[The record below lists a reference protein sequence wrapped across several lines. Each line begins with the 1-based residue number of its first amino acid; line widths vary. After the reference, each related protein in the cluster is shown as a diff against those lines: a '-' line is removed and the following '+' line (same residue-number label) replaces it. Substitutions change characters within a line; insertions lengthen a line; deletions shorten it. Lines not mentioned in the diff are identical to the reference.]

1 MIMVIKNGIII
12 DKNGQETKM
21 DIMVQN
27 QSIIEVAPNIDEGGY
42 PLIDAA
48 GHYVLPGFIDM
59 NCETCDP
66 GYENIEDLVTA
77 TRSAAKGGFTS
88 ITSQPTTNPVA
99 DNKTVVSYISAQSAR
114 RSMVNVYVY
123 GSMTKECQG
132 KSMAE
137 IGEMVNAGIV
147 AVSDGGKCVCNT
159 ALMRNIMRYS
169 SMFNIPVITACDDE
183 SLSAGGV
190 INAGKVAS
198 AYGLKGIPRDAE
210 EIMVARNII
219 LSENTGCKLHIST
232 VSTKG
237 SVDLTRQAKARG
249 IHITCETQPH
259 YFTLSENMV
268 EGYNTLAKVRPPLR
282 TDEDIQAIIEGLIDG
297 TIDVISSGHSPK
309 TPESKNREFDIAS
322 FGISSLETA
331 FSISYD
337 ALVSTGKL
345 ALSDL
350 INKISVMPAKI
361 LGLENKGSIADGS
374 DADLVIFSADGG
386 YCINPAEFASKAK
399 FSPYS
404 GKTVKG
410 QVKYTIVGGEMV
422 YMADL

>member
-1 MIMVIKNGIII
+1 MIMVIKNGLII
-12 DKNGQETKM
+12 DKDGKAIKM

-27 QSIIEVAPNIDEGGY
+27 KSVIEVAPSIDEGGY
-42 PLIDAA
+42 PVIDA
-48 GHYVLPGFIDM
+48 GNCYVLPGFIDM

-66 GYENIEDLVTA
+66 GFENIESLTTV

-88 ITSQPTTNPVA
+88 ITSSPTTNPIA
-99 DNKTVVSYISAQSAR
+99 DNKTVVNYIISRSAKLSL
-114 RSMVNVYVY
+114 VNVYVY
-123 GSMTKECQG
+123 GSMTKECAD

-137 IGEMVNAGIV
+137 IGEMVSAGIV
-147 AVSDGGKCVCNT
+147 AVSDGGKCVCDT
-159 ALMRNIMRYS
+159 ALMRNIMRYCT
-169 SMFNIPVITACDDE
+169 MFDIPLITACDDE

-198 AYGLKGIPRDAE
+198 AYGLNGIPREAE

-219 LSENTGCKLHIST
+219 LCENTGCKLHISS

-237 SVDLTRQAKARG
+237 SVHLIRQAKARG
-249 IHITCETQPH
+249 INITCETQPH
-259 YFTLSENMV
+259 YFTLSETSV
-268 EGYNTLAKVRPPLR
+268 EGYNTLAKVLPPLR
-282 TDEDIQAIIEGLIDG
+282 TQEDIDAIIEGLADG

-309 TPESKNREFDIAS
+309 TPESKNREFDMAS

-337 ALVSTGKL
+337 ALVASGKITMG
-345 ALSDL
+345 DL
-350 INKISVMPAKI
+350 INKTSVMPAKI
-361 LGLENKGSIADGS
+361 LGLDSKGSIADGS
-374 DADLVIFSADGG
+374 DADLVIFSADDE
-386 YCINPAEFASKAK
+386 YCINPANFASKAK

-422 YMADL
+422 YIADI